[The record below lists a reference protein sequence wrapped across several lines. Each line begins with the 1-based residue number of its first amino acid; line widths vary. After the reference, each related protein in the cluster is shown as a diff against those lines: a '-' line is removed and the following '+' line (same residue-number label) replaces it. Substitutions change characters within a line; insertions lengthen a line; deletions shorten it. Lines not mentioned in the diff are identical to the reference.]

1 MLLGS
6 FFQIRFVYL
15 NIAHYSC
22 RLHLL
27 QPFTVCLQWF
37 KFDLGLSV
45 RSAVEP
51 PPLCCGT
58 YLVFAPDVS
67 RLWLRRRARCGHW
80 FAATDVVLTRS
91 VLRDAKCDSG
101 CGTAHRSSPEG
112 AMLQVSSSDPG
123 QICADDDDDDDEAAV
138 SDGGFI
144 LISMSEVRRTR
155 VFLVTASLSL
165 HSSPCPCR
173 IRA

>member
-1 MLLGS
+1 
-6 FFQIRFVYL
+6 
-15 NIAHYSC
+15 
-22 RLHLL
+22 
-27 QPFTVCLQWF
+27 
-37 KFDLGLSV
+37 
-45 RSAVEP
+45 
-51 PPLCCGT
+51 
-58 YLVFAPDVS
+58 
-67 RLWLRRRARCGHW
+67 
-80 FAATDVVLTRS
+80 
-91 VLRDAKCDSG
+91 
-101 CGTAHRSSPEG
+101 
-112 AMLQVSSSDPG
+112 MLQVSSSDPG